1 MLTVGDALISISYGV
16 TLFSENV
23 RVGWWLLPEI
33 VLLAVIIVGCV
44 QISKSP
50 LASEAAPMV
59 TRAVQ
64 TVQ

>member
-33 VLLAVIIVGCV
+33 VILVAIIIGCV

-50 LASEAAPMV
+50 VASEAAPMV
-59 TRAVQ
+59 TEVVQ